1 MSFWDLF
8 RSPVAISG
16 FFALLLSQLFKVP
29 IDYLRN
35 QRKDW
40 NWSLLFNAGGMPSS
54 HSALMAAVTTSI
66 GLYVGWGS
74 PLFALALAITMIVIY
89 DAAGVRRQAGLHAE
103 RINKLV
109 KQLFSTGKIDGE
121 EWDALRE
128 SIGHSRGEAFAS
140 VLFGIAIAIIVR
152 LLMPP
157 II

>member
-1 MSFWDLF
+1 MSIGDIF
-8 RSPVAISG
+8 RSTVAISG
-16 FFALLLSQLFKVP
+16 FFALLLSQLLKVP

-74 PLFALALAITMIVIY
+74 PMFALALAITSIVIY

-109 KQLFSTGKIDGE
+109 K
-121 EWDALRE
+121 
-128 SIGHSRGEAFAS
+128 
-140 VLFGIAIAIIVR
+140 
-152 LLMPP
+152 
-157 II
+157 

>member
-8 RSPVAISG
+8 QSPVALSG
-16 FFALLLSQLFKVP
+16 FFALILSQLLKVP

-35 QRKDW
+35 RRSDW
-40 NWSLLFNAGGMPSS
+40 NWALLLNSGGMPSS

-66 GLYVGWGS
+66 GFYVGWGS
-74 PLFALALAITMIVIY
+74 PLFALALAITAIVIY

-121 EWDALRE
+121 EWGTLRE
-128 SIGHSRGEAFAS
+128 SIGHSRGEALAG
-140 VLFGIAIAIIVR
+140 VLFGIAVAVVIR
-152 LLMPP
+152 LIMPP
-157 II
+157 LA

>member
-89 DAAGVRRQAGLHAE
+89 DAAGVRRQAGLHPE

-121 EWDALRE
+121 EWDTLLE
-128 SIGHSRGEAFAS
+128 SIGHSRGEAFAGI
-140 VLFGIAIAIIVR
+140 LFGIAVAVIVR